1 MHVAPWNKTG
11 GRDDLGARRGSGH
24 HGSGQ
29 RRTSSQQSRQHRVVE
44 ARGDLG
50 TVRSIAAH
58 PLLLTRAEQ
67 ARCRDRRPTGRR
79 DRGSDRQWPASGG

>member
-44 ARGDLG
+44 A
-50 TVRSIAAH
+50 
-58 PLLLTRAEQ
+58 
-67 ARCRDRRPTGRR
+67 
-79 DRGSDRQWPASGG
+79 GG